1 VTAPAE
7 DPRVPADEPRL
18 QPPGPGTEVLF
29 GDEARWIDDAD
40 RVDDE
45 RARRRGPTLGI
56 VALVLASALFLLSV
70 VGTVLANA
78 ALDIETAIL
87 IALIC
92 GWGTIVSLVL
102 GAIAMVARMG
112 RAFGIVAV
120 VLSVLGNPFVV
131 LGVLA
136 LVSGVGP

>member
-1 VTAPAE
+1 
-7 DPRVPADEPRL
+7 
-18 QPPGPGTEVLF
+18 
-29 GDEARWIDDAD
+29 
-40 RVDDE
+40 
-45 RARRRGPTLGI
+45 
-56 VALVLASALFLLSV
+56 VLASALFLLSV

-102 GAIAMVARMG
+102 GAIAIVARMG